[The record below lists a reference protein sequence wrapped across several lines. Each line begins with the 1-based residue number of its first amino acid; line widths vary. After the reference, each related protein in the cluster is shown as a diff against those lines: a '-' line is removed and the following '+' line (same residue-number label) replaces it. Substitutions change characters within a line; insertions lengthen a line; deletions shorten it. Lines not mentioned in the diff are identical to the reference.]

1 MPKKRIRILNLLTR
15 KAAEVHDDINHDI
28 IDPSPDT
35 KAYVEDCL
43 MFTYPVEHRQITDRM
58 YRLAR
63 LLKQQTDKNIAIEV
77 PGFALSALMVMLKG
91 SGVTLYAP
99 WYYEKTMTVI
109 DRDKVPVGNEALVH
123 LMGIS
128 EIA

>member
-1 MPKKRIRILNLLTR
+1 MAKERIRILNLLTR
-15 KAAEVHDDINHDI
+15 KATEVHDDIRHDVI
-28 IDPSPDT
+28 APSPDI

-63 LLKQQTDKNIAIEV
+63 YLKQQADKNIAIEV
-77 PGFALSALMVMLKG
+77 PGFALSALIVMLKG
-91 SGVTLYAP
+91 SGITLYAP
-99 WYYEKTMTVI
+99 WYHERAMEI
-109 DRDKVPVGNEALVH
+109 IGQDHAIVGSEVQVH
-123 LMGIS
+123 LMGIA